1 MTQIHSFSACF
12 MVIFRPYWSIIPLGS
27 PDGVLVMTKLTL
39 KTARE
44 ILAGYNVTIRATEDS
59 EYRVNFRGGAE
70 ATASYQNDLQ
80 DAVDTGVAMAMQ
92 GEKTL
97 MDWSEDPSMLTR
109 DTSTGVPG
117 AEFQAAVTEALE
129 SMPADSEL
137 NADDMATVSAAIK
150 YGVGPYDTACQ
161 IIANREDQ
169 ASLIE
174 RS

>member
-1 MTQIHSFSACF
+1 MS
-12 MVIFRPYWSIIPLGS
+12 
-27 PDGVLVMTKLTL
+27 KLTL
-39 KTARE
+39 KTVRE
-44 ILAGYNVTIRATEDS
+44 ILAGYNVTIRKTEDG

-70 ATASYQNDLQ
+70 ATASYQDDLQ

-97 MDWSEDPSMLTR
+97 MDWSEDPSMLIR

-117 AEFQAAVTEALE
+117 AEFQTAVTEALE
-129 SMPADSEL
+129 SMSADSEL
-137 NADDMATVSAAIK
+137 NAHDVATISAAIEF
-150 YGVGPYDTACQ
+150 GVGPYDTACQ